1 MPRLRPV
8 LLALLLAAALPCM
21 AAPRSASAQ
30 NSFGQ
35 GFTGSLVLNGR
46 AVPLPPG
53 EWRLLGRDSQPARGS
68 ALGVEAVLLVQEAGT
83 RLAGVVVARASTPAV
98 NAAYAD
104 FDRRGACARGD
115 ETIAVIVREA
125 TQAAQNCARVTQ
137 WSTPTRRPPAPAPE
151 FAGYFALAESQG
163 GWAPARFHSVWIAI
177 ADATG
182 DLELYYHFSPETRG
196 FVRDE
201 RPWPQNTW
209 NPANQTSRHR
219 EHLARL
225 TAWARSAHALAR
237 AGFASGSV
245 GPLPPF

>member
-1 MPRLRPV
+1 MLHHRV
-8 LLALLLAAALPCM
+8 TLLLAILLGLA
-21 AAPRSASAQ
+21 AAPARAE
-30 NSFGQ
+30 SFS
-35 GFTGSLVLNGR
+35 GSVVLNGR

-53 EWRLLGRDSQPARGS
+53 EWQVLGRDSQPARGS
-68 ALGVEAVLLVQEAGT
+68 ALGVEAVLLVQEVGT
-83 RLAGVVVARASTPAV
+83 RLAGIVVARASTPAV

-125 TQAAQNCARVTQ
+125 SVTAQNCARVTQ

-151 FAGYFALAESQG
+151 FARYFALAESQP

-196 FVRDE
+196 FVRDD
-201 RPWPQNTW
+201 RPWPQNAW
-209 NPANQTSRHR
+209 NPANHAPRQR
-219 EHLARL
+219 EHLSRL
-225 TAWARSAHALAR
+225 TAWGRTVHGLAR
-237 AGFASGSV
+237 AGFRNGAT
-245 GPLPPF
+245 GPAPAF